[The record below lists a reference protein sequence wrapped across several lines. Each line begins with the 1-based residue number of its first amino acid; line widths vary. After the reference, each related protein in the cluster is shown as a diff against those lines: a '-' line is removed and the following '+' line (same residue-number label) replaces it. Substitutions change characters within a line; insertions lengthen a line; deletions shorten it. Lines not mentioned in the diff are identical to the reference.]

1 MSFRGI
7 WVALVVLLVSC
18 STFDKKS
25 SEEPDRLPMPE
36 NAVNTNGDAPPP
48 FEISSEPLRD
58 ELPRPAETPSEKR
71 RGFEEENRILGN
83 DPRRATAEARA
94 NGGASSTSAAASRAK
109 GTTNPN
115 APMAPMA
122 GRVGIMSLLG
132 NELQHVNSGT
142 FGSKQQNY
150 NTQFDLNGYVTEELR
165 KAMLAKTPYQPV
177 TVASTGALRQA
188 SNTWQDSWNGQS
200 FAPTFQREFDGI
212 ISQNRLSMLI
222 IVAYAKTGDGS
233 FVGGAKL
240 SGSGLYTRGRKAAVF
255 STLQFYRL
263 VGSPAQLV
271 LPIAPEGERSIG
283 DVPNAQLPKSL
294 DDLPPRY
301 LVPIYEP
308 LRTLV
313 QNKVFGLVSLPR
325 KLGY

>member
-7 WVALVVLLVSC
+7 WVALIVLLAGC
-18 STFDKKS
+18 STAEKKPS
-25 SEEPDRLPMPE
+25 EGPERFNAPEDFVNVIGEEP
-36 NAVNTNGDAPPP
+36 APV
-48 FEISSEPLRD
+48 EISSEPHRD
-58 ELPRPAETPSEKR
+58 ATPAPTPAANERR

-83 DPRRATAEARA
+83 DPRRAAAEARA
-94 NGGASSTSAAASRAK
+94 NASSPSAASR
-109 GTTNPN
+109 GQVQTNPN

-132 NELQHVNSGT
+132 NELMHVNSGT
-142 FGSKQQNY
+142 FGSKEQSFT
-150 NTQFDLNGYVTEELR
+150 TQFDLNGYVTEELR
-165 KAMLAKTPYQPV
+165 KALLAKTPYQPV
-177 TVASTGALRQA
+177 NVSSTGALRQA
-188 SNTWQDSWNGQS
+188 ANTWQDSWNGQS

-222 IVAYAKTGDGS
+222 IVAYAKAGDGS
-233 FVGGAKL
+233 FIGGAKL

-263 VGSPAQLV
+263 VGTPAQLV
-271 LPIAPEGERSIG
+271 YPIAPEGERSIG
-283 DVPNAQLPKSL
+283 DLPNAQLPKDL
-294 DDLPPRY
+294 DNLPPRY

>member
-7 WVALVVLLVSC
+7 WVALVVLLAGC

-25 SEEPDRLPMPE
+25 SEGPDRLPMPE
-36 NAVNTNGDAPPP
+36 NVVTTSGDEPPP

-58 ELPRPAETPSEKR
+58 EAPRPAETSEKR
-71 RGFEEENRILGN
+71 RVFEEENRILGN
-83 DPRRATAEARA
+83 DPRRAAAEARA
-94 NGGASSTSAAASRAK
+94 NAGGSTASAASRAK
-109 GTTNPN
+109 GTANPTGV
-115 APMAPMA
+115 MAPMA

-142 FGSKQQNY
+142 FGSKEQSY

-165 KAMLAKTPYQPV
+165 KALLAKTPYQPV
-177 TVASTGALRQA
+177 SVASTGALRQA
-188 SNTWQDSWNGQS
+188 ANTWQDSWNGQS

>member
-7 WVALVVLLVSC
+7 WVAPIILMAGC
-18 STFDKKS
+18 SMFETKPA
-25 SEEPDRLPMPE
+25 EGPDRLDSQPE
-36 NAVNTNGDAPPP
+36 VINVVSDVPPP
-48 FEISSEPLRD
+48 VVISAEPRREI
-58 ELPRPAETPSEKR
+58 TPPTPGNAS
-71 RGFEEENRILGN
+71 RGFEEENRTLGN
-83 DPRRATAEARA
+83 DPRRATAESRA
-94 NGGASSTSAAASRAK
+94 PGSAAPRTSAATPSLNSANNT
-109 GTTNPN
+109 GV
-115 APMAPMA
+115 PMAPMA

-132 NELQHVNSGT
+132 NELQHVHAGT
-142 FGSKQQNY
+142 FSSAEHSY
-150 NTQFDLNGYVTEELR
+150 NTQYDFNSYVMDELR
-165 KAMLAKTPYQPV
+165 RALLAKTPYQPV
-177 TVASTGALRQA
+177 NVASTGALRQA
-188 SNTWQDSWNGQS
+188 YNTWQETWDGNG

-212 ISQNRLSMLI
+212 IKQNRLSMLI
-222 IVAYAKTGDGS
+222 VVAYAKTGDGS
-233 FVGGAKL
+233 VIGGTKL

-271 LPIAPEGERSIG
+271 RPIAPDGERSIG
-283 DVPNAQLPKSL
+283 DLPNAQLPKEL

-313 QNKVFGLVSLPR
+313 QNKVYGMVSLPR